1 MVVARFGS
9 LCSGVV
15 VTSKT
20 ASQMTRVGVIGTGF
34 IARGLY
40 GVIRGLPDMTV
51 SKVLTRRPIDRC
63 VDVPDDV
70 ELTHSVQELID
81 HSDVVVEVSGDVLH
95 AAEVIRDVLTAG
107 LPVVT
112 MNSEFH
118 VTCGSHFVDMGYL
131 SEAEG
136 DQPGC
141 TAALREEALAM
152 GFSPMVYGNMKGFL
166 NPDPTHEEMVYWSE
180 RQGIRVE
187 QTVSF
192 TDGTKVQMEQ
202 AFVANGF
209 GAGIAQ
215 DGLLAP
221 VSDDFDTIAHELAE
235 ASERLGFP
243 ICDFVVSRGQPPGVF
258 IVGSHGADHQDPLRY
273 MKMGDGPYYVLVRP
287 FHLCALEIPK
297 TIRRTRL
304 GLSPLLN
311 NSTTPTISVAAV
323 AKKGLKAGEKIDLGV
338 GSFLVRGKAVRIADN
353 SGHVPI
359 GLLYNAVLNHA
370 IEPGQMLTLD
380 DVDLPDS
387 YARDITLGLLREA
400 AA

>member
-1 MVVARFGS
+1 M
-9 LCSGVV
+9 GVV
-15 VTSKT
+15 MRGAKG
-20 ASQMTRVGVIGTGF
+20 QPLTRVGVVGTGF

-51 SKVLTRRPIDRC
+51 SRALTRRSMQSCI
-63 VDVPDDV
+63 DVPKDV
-70 ELTHSVQELID
+70 KLTQSVQELID

-95 AAEVIRDVLTAG
+95 AAEVIRDVLAAG
-107 LPVVT
+107 LPVIT

-118 VTCGSHFVDMGYL
+118 VTCGSYFVDKGYL

-152 GFSPMVYGNMKGFL
+152 GFTPMVYGNMKGFL
-166 NPDPTHEEMVYWSE
+166 NPDPTHDEMVYWSE

-221 VSDDFDTIAHELAE
+221 VSDDFDAVAHELAE
-235 ASERLGFP
+235 AADKLGFP

-258 IVGSHGADHQDPLRY
+258 VVASHDSQHQAPLRY

-287 FHLCALEIPK
+287 FHLCAFEIPK
-297 TIRRTRL
+297 TIRRATF
-304 GLSPLLN
+304 GLPPLLN
-311 NSTTPTISVAAV
+311 NSRAPTVSVAAI
-323 AKKGLKAGEKIDLGV
+323 AKRAIKPGEKIDLGV
-338 GSFLVRGKAVRIADN
+338 GSFLVRGRAVRIADN
-353 SGHVPI
+353 VDHVPI
-359 GLLYNAVLNHA
+359 GLLYNAV
-370 IEPGQMLTLD
+370 ITRQVEPGQMLTLD
-380 DVDLPDS
+380 DVELPES
-387 YARDITLGLLREA
+387 YARDITLGLLRA
-400 AA
+400 AAA